1 MGSQLHLF
9 IKLLM
14 PSAYKITW
22 LELVILLLRS
32 PNFFSYGLDGRF
44 IFKNFFLRVSICIIL
59 LKHIECTAC
68 TWFSELCA
76 QILVRCKHYVYL
88 YTIYITQFRLLL
100 SCAINTNWCEAR
112 FRHALTAEMSETFP
126 SGGSMHASV
135 KLEGIDGRAPQE
147 RVEHVA

>member
-14 PSAYKITW
+14 PSAYKMNW
-22 LELVILLLRS
+22 LELVYLFIRS
-32 PNFFSYGLDGRF
+32 PNYFRTVSMDVSFKLFFACKQCNS
-44 IFKNFFLRVSICIIL
+44 
-59 LKHIECTAC
+59 LKHKNLICVHLIFGALR
-68 TWFSELCA
+68 S
-76 QILVRCKHYVYL
+76 ILVRCKHYVSDARIAYL
-88 YTIYITQFRLLL
+88 RIWLYVVVHRDKL
-100 SCAINTNWCEAR
+100 WCEAR